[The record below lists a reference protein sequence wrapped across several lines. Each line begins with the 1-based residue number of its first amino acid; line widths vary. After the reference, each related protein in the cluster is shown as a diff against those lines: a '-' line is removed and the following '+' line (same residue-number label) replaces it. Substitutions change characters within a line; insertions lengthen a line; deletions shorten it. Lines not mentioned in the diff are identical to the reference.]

1 MDPRTYARAAGLLG
15 GLSWVVRLVLDLNG
29 SGSGTPSDLL
39 RWAGLVLLAVAL
51 AALGASLVSRS
62 ALWLRVIVGVA
73 FPLLVWSV
81 LEVLHPAGD
90 PEAVDGVFG
99 ALAAVV
105 AAVGLLRSRPPRRRT
120 PAGAHSR

>member
-1 MDPRTYARAAGLLG
+1 MDPRTYARTAGLLG
-15 GLSWVVRLVLDLNG
+15 GLSWVVRFVLDLNG
-29 SGSGTPSDLL
+29 SGTGIAADVLW
-39 RWAGLVLLAVAL
+39 WAGLVLLAVAL

-81 LEVLHPAGD
+81 LEVLNPAGD
-90 PEAVDGVFG
+90 QEAVDGIFG

-105 AAVGLLRSRPPRRRT
+105 AVVGLLRSRPPRRRSH
-120 PAGAHSR
+120 AGVHSR